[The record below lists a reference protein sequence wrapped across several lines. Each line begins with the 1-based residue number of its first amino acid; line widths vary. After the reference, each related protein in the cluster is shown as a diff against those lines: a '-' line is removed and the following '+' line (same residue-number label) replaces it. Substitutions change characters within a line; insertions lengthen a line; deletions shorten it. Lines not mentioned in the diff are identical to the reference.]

1 MINKFQASPSCTP
14 VRLLISSQVK
24 EEWMPEQAPHPLV
37 GDEDKGAWLLPKVVQ
52 AEGREGADGVGS
64 CQLQVGQSLLP
75 AG

>member
-1 MINKFQASPSCTP
+1 
-14 VRLLISSQVK
+14 
-24 EEWMPEQAPHPLV
+24 MPEQAPHPLV